1 MDILEIMKIPYY
13 KNGSG
18 IHIKEKN
25 RGKFTKSAKEH
36 GMGVQEFAN
45 HVLSNKDKYSTTLV
59 KRANFARNAKK
70 FKHAKGGLIK
80 KCQEGEKK
88 CIFLFFQMNFTRI
101 FTMFCPLSRNGE

>member
-45 HVLSNKDKYSTTLV
+45 HVLNNKDKYSSTLI
-59 KRANFARNAKK
+59 KRANFAKNAKK
-70 FKHAKGGLIK
+70 FKHTKGGLIK
-80 KCQEGEKK
+80 KHK
-88 CIFLFFQMNFTRI
+88 
-101 FTMFCPLSRNGE
+101 

>member
-36 GMGVQEFAN
+36 GMGVQEFTN
-45 HVLSNKDKYSTTLV
+45 HVLSNRDEYSTTLV
-59 KRANFARNAKK
+59 RRANFAKNAETW
-70 FKHAKGGLIK
+70 KHAKGGLIK
-80 KCQEGEKK
+80 KHK
-88 CIFLFFQMNFTRI
+88 
-101 FTMFCPLSRNGE
+101 

>member
-36 GMGVQEFAN
+36 DMGVQEFAN

-59 KRANFARNAKK
+59 KRANFARNAEN

-80 KCQEGEKK
+80 KHK
-88 CIFLFFQMNFTRI
+88 
-101 FTMFCPLSRNGE
+101 